1 MEFSR
6 EIMNRIA
13 IRALELLHEQIERGY
28 DIYSNKYEYSTKP
41 FARPAGGIV
50 RFSEFA
56 KKAQKDGLLR
66 YFTKKQSKW
75 IVFTGGYKSFRT
87 LTGRNPNSDFL
98 EYTGEML
105 ASLTHQIRNNEII
118 VSFASRRAAEKAY
131 YLNVAGAG
139 KSRKFWKFMGLTDKN
154 EGILADFAGEIF
166 ARNINIL
173 QDKDKI
179 GVFKLQ

>member
-1 MEFSR
+1 
-6 EIMNRIA
+6 
-13 IRALELLHEQIERGY
+13 
-28 DIYSNKYEYSTKP
+28 
-41 FARPAGGIV
+41 
-50 RFSEFA
+50 
-56 KKAQKDGLLR
+56 
-66 YFTKKQSKW
+66 
-75 IVFTGGYKSFRT
+75 
-87 LTGRNPNSDFL
+87 
-98 EYTGEML
+98 ML